1 MYEISMKGAVCLLGE
16 KIKMLRLQ
24 QGLSQEELAKRLGV
38 VRQTVSK
45 WEKELSLP
53 DSDVLIKIAEVF
65 NITVSSLIGEETE
78 SVSLKS
84 TAPHR
89 LKAWEITVI
98 AVGAPLWLPLLIA
111 AAIIALSLYVSIG
124 AIIISLWAVFASFV
138 GCFLGGIV
146 AGLILIFKGNAPS
159 GVAMLAAGIVCA
171 GLAIFMFY
179 GCKGATMSVLMLT
192 KKIAIWTRNCF
203 VKKEEAQ

>member
-1 MYEISMKGAVCLLGE
+1 MLGE
-16 KIKMLRLQ
+16 KIKTLRLQ
-24 QGLSQEELAKRLGV
+24 IGLSQEELAKRLGV

-53 DSDVLIKIAEVF
+53 DSDMLIKIAEVF
-65 NITVSSLIGEETE
+65 NITVSNLIGEETE
-78 SVSLKS
+78 SVPTKIKV
-84 TAPHR
+84 PRR

-111 AAIIALSLYVSIG
+111 AAIIALSLYASVW
-124 AIIISLWAVFASFV
+124 AIIISLWAAFGAFI

-146 AGLILIFKGNAPS
+146 AGPILIFKGNAPS
-159 GVAMLAAGIVCA
+159 GLAILTAGIVCA

-179 GCKGATMSVLMLT
+179 GCKAATTGILMLT
-192 KKIAIWTRNCF
+192 KKIVIWTKNRF
-203 VKKEEAQ
+203 VKKEEA